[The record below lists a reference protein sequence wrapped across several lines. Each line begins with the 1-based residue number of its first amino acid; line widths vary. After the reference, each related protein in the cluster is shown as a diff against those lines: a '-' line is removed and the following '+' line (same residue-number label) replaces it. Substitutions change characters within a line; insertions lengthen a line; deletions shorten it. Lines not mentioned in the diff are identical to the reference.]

1 MEKINYTQSKLVLS
15 IFLPKPFSQKN
26 MTLAES
32 IRRSGA
38 VVVLFWLV
46 YGFERYADI
55 DLNNYVGLMP
65 RSFWGLA
72 GILFSPFLHGDLF
85 HLLSNSFPF
94 ILLGGG
100 VLFFYPKI
108 AYRAVIKIYLL
119 TGLGVWLFARPS
131 VHIGASGLV
140 YGFGSFLFFSG
151 VFRKDIRSLSI
162 AVAVAVLYGG
172 MVEGLLPLNKG
183 VSWESHLIGAII
195 GLFTAF
201 YHKNEIPET
210 LPQAQSTD
218 ENTEIAQ
225 NQGFRN
231 IENAHLKYYF
241 EPKKS

>member
-1 MEKINYTQSKLVLS
+1 
-15 IFLPKPFSQKN
+15 

-46 YGFERYADI
+46 YGFERYAAV
-55 DLNNYVGLMP
+55 DLNDYVGLLP
-65 RSFWGLA
+65 RSFSGLA
-72 GILFSPFLHGDLF
+72 GILFSPFLHGDLL
-85 HLLSNSFPF
+85 HLLSNSLPF

-108 AYRAVIKIYLL
+108 AYRAILKIYLL
-119 TGLGVWLFARPS
+119 TGLGVWFLARPS

-151 VFRKDIRSLSI
+151 IFRKDIRSLSI

-172 MVEGLLPLNKG
+172 MVEGLFPINKG

-195 GLFTAF
+195 GMITAF
-201 YHKNEIPET
+201 YHKNELPEPVT
-210 LPQAQSTD
+210 QNKIVE
-218 ENTEIAQ
+218 ENTEMTE

-231 IENAHLKYYF
+231 IENARLKYYF
-241 EPKKS
+241 KPKNTK